1 MRYVIVG
8 GGIAGTTAAEEIR
21 KRDPDGEIVLVS
33 EEMPPLYSR
42 VLLPHYVIGKVPR
55 EKCFLKK
62 ETWYEEQKIEWSR
75 GETAVRIDAK
85 NKFVEIS
92 SAREIP
98 YDKLLIA
105 TGGFPRDVPAEANGV
120 SYLQTMDDADH
131 LVNLLSMAARDV
143 SIGAVYGGGFIAC
156 EYLNIF
162 AHAGLPSIC
171 FHRGTHF
178 WSHILDVESGRLIS
192 EHLAK
197 NGVDVRPETLLSN
210 VEEKDGRVLARTSSG
225 DVLSDILGIG
235 VGLERYLGWIERSGV
250 KVEDGVRANAYLETS
265 VEDVYAA
272 GDVCEFDDVITGRAT
287 TAGNW
292 TSAIMQGR
300 VVAKTMTGERTPF
313 RLVSSYATD
322 VLGLDC
328 IFIGD
333 TRRDLATKIDVVGCV
348 ADGYIVQKFFD
359 GNHLVG
365 ATLIGGN
372 KDRAEITMEIDIG
385 RKSC

>member
-1 MRYVIVG
+1 MRYVIIG

-21 KRDPDGEIVLVS
+21 KRDQDGEVILVS
-33 EEMPPLYSR
+33 EETHPLYSR
-42 VLLPHYVIGKVPR
+42 VLLPHYVVGKVLR

-62 ETWYEEQKIEWSR
+62 ETWYEEKNIEWFR

-105 TGGFPRDVPAEANGV
+105 TGGLPRDVPAEADGV

-131 LVNLLSMAARDV
+131 LVHLLSSASA
-143 SIGAVYGGGFIAC
+143 GAVYGGGFIAC

-162 AHAGLPSIC
+162 AHSSIHPTC
-171 FHRGTHF
+171 FHRGSYF
-178 WSHILDVESGRLIS
+178 WSQVLDAESGRLIH
-192 EHLAK
+192 EHLK
-197 NGVDVRPETLLSN
+197 KHGVDVRPQTTLLN
-210 VEEKDGRVLARTSSG
+210 IEDKDGRVLAHTSG
-225 DVLSDILGIG
+225 GGVLSDILGIG
-235 VGLERYLGWIERSGV
+235 IGLERDLGWVERSGI
-250 KVEDGVRANAYLETS
+250 KVEEGIRTNAYLETS
-265 VEDVYAA
+265 AEDVYAA
-272 GDVCEFDDVITGRAT
+272 GDICEFDDVITGRAMMV
-287 TAGNW
+287 GNW

-300 VVAKTMTGERTPF
+300 AVAKTMTGERTPF

-333 TRRDLATKIDVVGCV
+333 TRRQLATKIDVTGCV
-348 ADGYIVQKFFD
+348 ADGYIVQKFFA
-359 GNHLVG
+359 GSHLVG

-372 KDRAEITMEIDIG
+372 KDRAEITREIDATYAH
-385 RKSC
+385 S